1 MTTTNTLFWM
11 DTLCI
16 PVQTA
21 PPAESIPEEILQD
34 VKGKAID
41 RMNPVYASS
50 QHTLVLDAELRMIP
64 MATNHTTKLAYIQCC
79 GWTTRSWTLQEGYL
93 LPSTMYAFSDGIY
106 SHNTAQLDVP
116 QSPPP
121 VRGINGL
128 RVSPLDPGFPARQ
141 FDSLVQR
148 EIWALSS
155 VQYLGIWGPFKPR
168 ITRYPEVLL
177 RDRFARV
184 WNELLDRVSSL
195 PADTPAILANLL
207 GVSAYEVLERKTEQE
222 RIALIIRQ
230 QKVLPVELLFN
241 TGPRLR
247 GRLSTHLSES
257 RAGSQMQHHVTAQET
272 TPEESIGLLEISA
285 LQTQSF
291 KNGWV
296 PASIEGDKY
305 LQTLEAKFYLQVLED
320 RLQ

>member
-1 MTTTNTLFWM
+1 M
-11 DTLCI
+11 
-16 PVQTA
+16 
-21 PPAESIPEEILQD
+21 
-34 VKGKAID
+34 
-41 RMNPVYASS
+41 
-50 QHTLVLDAELRMIP
+50 
-64 MATNHTTKLAYIQCC
+64 
-79 GWTTRSWTLQEGYL
+79 
-93 LPSTMYAFSDGIY
+93 
-106 SHNTAQLDVP
+106 
-116 QSPPP
+116 
-121 VRGINGL
+121 
-128 RVSPLDPGFPARQ
+128 
-141 FDSLVQR
+141 
-148 EIWALSS
+148 
-155 VQYLGIWGPFKPR
+155 
-168 ITRYPEVLL
+168 L